1 MKYEYKF
8 HFGVKKTSVYEYAA
22 IGLILDVCKGLC
34 IKFLGVTEEQF
45 IEAVDEANRNWF
57 KNQKLND
64 YVIKNNEWLELR
76 INRDVD
82 TAIEDYKSLT
92 GEPMEVIIEP
102 PTFTEELEGETPLG
116 GELRLTAPYKK
127 DYEL

>member
-1 MKYEYKF
+1 MKYEHEF
-8 HFGVKKTSVYEYAA
+8 HFGAKRTTIYEYAA

-34 IKFLGVTEEQF
+34 VKFLGVTEEQF

-64 YVIKNNEWLELR
+64 YVLKNEAWLELR
-76 INRDVD
+76 IARDVD
-82 TAIEDYKSLT
+82 SAIEDYKTLT
-92 GEPMEVIIEP
+92 GEPMEVTIEP
-102 PTFTEELEGETPLG
+102 PTFSEELEGETPLG